1 MAHLPRDGKGRKK
14 DAGGRVAC
22 NGHYDAAKGP
32 PADQLLVTRSGS
44 SLLKLARTTSQLGS
58 PFCLRPLAAL
68 DQKQESGSTGC
79 EAGSRR
85 GLGQAALAMKPR
97 THFSTQKAGWRV

>member
-58 PFCLRPLAAL
+58 PYVSGRSRHWVKSKNPAAPSV
-68 DQKQESGSTGC
+68 KR
-79 EAGSRR
+79 EAEEDWGR
-85 GLGQAALAMKPR
+85 GK
-97 THFSTQKAGWRV
+97 WR